1 MRKLN
6 LDDLKLGQPGIS
18 KIMATFLVEATV
30 VCLVLNGHKSGVILT
45 VTGDIEENFQLFWT
59 DEVTLQK
66 IRTWKDKNEATEYGA
81 SAIAILL
88 IFVLDSLV
96 IKERLPQNDIADY
109 SLRTLQSEEQKGKLE
124 VSGIWKETTTN
135 TAKTRVKVKLNR
147 LTKSSSVR
155 NLPVYVIVTEFS
167 SPKSKIKKYEK

>member
-6 LDDLKLGQPGIS
+6 LDDLKLGQPSIS

-30 VCLVLNGHKSGVILT
+30 ICLVLNGHQSGVTLT
-45 VTGDIEENFQLFWT
+45 VTGDITEKFQLLWS
-59 DEVTLQK
+59 DKVSLQK

-88 IFVLDSLV
+88 IFVLDRLV

-109 SLRTLQSEEQKGKLE
+109 SLRTLQSEEPKGKLE
-124 VSGIWKETTTN
+124 VSGIWKETKTN
-135 TAKTRVKVKLNR
+135 TAKTRVRVKLNR
-147 LTKSSSVR
+147 LNKSSSAQK
-155 NLPVYVIVTEFS
+155 LPVYVIVTEFS